1 MLRRVAAFCRPLRP
15 VLLLVSF
22 PRSRSPVVGVLG
34 LWWMWRD
41 VPFACQRR
49 PIVGVL
55 RMCWLLP
62 GSFDC
67 FCCPHTSVHRPSIAC
82 LAVFLC
88 SPGAPP
94 PPPPP
99 PRSSGMH
106 TQYIPVVGF
115 GTSSCGSISTQCKLN
130 SHCSSAKKDM
140 RISVGPCKP
149 ERLVADQGC
158 VGAIIIQTATVLVF
172 EGICYGQSR

>member
-1 MLRRVAAFCRPLRP
+1 MGPAPPCDIPSGCCSFTGPWTVTRSSLRMLRPVAAFCRPLRP

-22 PRSRSPVVGVLG
+22 PRSRSPAVGVPG
-34 LWWMWRD
+34 LCWMWHG

-88 SPGAPP
+88 GPGALFLHALSGPSSPP
-94 PPPPP
+94 PPPCVTF
-99 PRSSGMH
+99 R
-106 TQYIPVVGF
+106 PVVV
-115 GTSSCGSISTQCKLN
+115 SL
-130 SHCSSAKKDM
+130 
-140 RISVGPCKP
+140 
-149 ERLVADQGC
+149 
-158 VGAIIIQTATVLVF
+158 
-172 EGICYGQSR
+172 